1 VSEIFSGSRS
11 GLPDGVFSNQKSK
24 VRYILEGLAMED
36 VGKFNVH
43 LVYFMDIRII
53 FCGHLV
59 HFLVIW
65 YIFPRFG
72 MLYVP
77 RKIWQPWS
85 RPKKNWLKLFQRK
98 LFSGR
103 KKTVTATRR

>member
-59 HFLVIW
+59 HY
-65 YIFPRFG
+65 YIFSHFG
-72 MLYVP
+72 MLYQEKSGNHGHVR
-77 RKIWQPWS
+77 RKIGS
-85 RPKKNWLKLFQRK
+85 NYFKENYFRGEKKL
-98 LFSGR
+98 
-103 KKTVTATRR
+103 